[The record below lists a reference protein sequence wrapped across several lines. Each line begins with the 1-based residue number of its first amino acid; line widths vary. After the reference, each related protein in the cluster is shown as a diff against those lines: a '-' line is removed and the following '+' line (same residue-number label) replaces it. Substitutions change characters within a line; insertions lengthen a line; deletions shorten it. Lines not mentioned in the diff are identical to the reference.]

1 MAALQSKDCRDG
13 AATNSGLTMSESP
26 QKAAQ
31 NAGSLLDRK
40 LLAKAEAEI
49 NRLKKLEMKAD
60 QRLLCHKRRFFAAD
74 WHRKR
79 CEQGS
84 EREAHWA
91 GVAQSALSGWLMS
104 ADQLLAIAARRCL
117 AEQKLTRRR
126 K

>member
-1 MAALQSKDCRDG
+1 MQSKDCRDG
-13 AATNSGLTMSESP
+13 AATNSGLTLPEWP

-31 NAGSLLDRK
+31 NAGSPLDQKWRS
-40 LLAKAEAEI
+40 KAEAEI
-49 NRLKKLEMKAD
+49 NKLKKLEMKAD
-60 QRLLCHKRRFFAAD
+60 QRLLCHKQQFFAAD

-117 AEQKLTRRR
+117 AEQKLAQWR

>member
-13 AATNSGLTMSESP
+13 AYTNSALIMAEWP

-31 NAGSLLDRK
+31 NAGSLHDRK

-49 NRLKKLEMKAD
+49 NRLKKLEVKAD

-91 GVAQSALSGWLMS
+91 GVAQSALNDWLMS
-104 ADQLLAIAARRCL
+104 ANELLAIATRRCL
-117 AEQKLTRRR
+117 AEQKLGQRR